1 MARLD
6 VLRDFAAL
14 QMLIFRAVGL
24 ANPTEQVSKS
34 DRAGNAH
41 IQSGRISKSD
51 RAGVADTEQVQ
62 RKMRC
67 RRVCQ
72 WAKVNGRNFALV
84 EYQDLTPASA
94 PAWCRGRCSVAV
106 LQFKNTQDAGL

>member
-1 MARLD
+1 MD

-24 ANPTEQVSKS
+24 ANPTEQ
-34 DRAGNAH
+34 
-41 IQSGRISKSD
+41 GRGGGDGWDGGEVFLAKLSD

-67 RRVCQ
+67 RR
-72 WAKVNGRNFALV
+72 
-84 EYQDLTPASA
+84 
-94 PAWCRGRCSVAV
+94 
-106 LQFKNTQDAGL
+106 